1 MGSGRREWENDA
13 VPGSGSN
20 SLAGIDLLAGLTPEQ
35 LSGLERL
42 CRWKRYSAREQIIDR
57 QSETRDVFFIISGR
71 VRVGNYSVSGQ
82 EITFSAVADGGHF
95 GELAALDGQP
105 RSASVMALIDS
116 LIASIPPEHF
126 LGMLEKHPS
135 VALKVMVRLAQVVRN
150 TTERV
155 MDLSTLGAPNRV
167 HADLLRRAQK
177 FAGGGNEVV
186 IHPIPVHGDIAS
198 RVSTTRE
205 TVARVMNDLA
215 RQGIVERMKDTLVIR
230 DMKRLQDMVEEVRG
244 D

>member
-1 MGSGRREWENDA
+1 MGSGRRGWENDA
-13 VPGSGSN
+13 VPDSGSN
-20 SLAGIDLLAGLTPEQ
+20 TLAGINLLAGLTPEQ

-42 CRWKRYSAREQIIDR
+42 CRWKRYPAQEQIIDR

-82 EITFSAVADGGHF
+82 EITFSDLAEGSHF

-105 RSASVMALIDS
+105 RSASVMALSDS
-116 LIASIPPEHF
+116 LIASIPPNHF
-126 LGMLEKHPS
+126 LGMLEKYPS
-135 VALKVMVRLAQVVRN
+135 VARKVMVHLAQMVRN
-150 TTERV
+150 TTDRV
-155 MDLSTLGAPNRV
+155 MDLSTLGATNRV
-167 HADLLRRAQK
+167 HADLLRRAQEI
-177 FAGGGNEVV
+177 GDGGNEVV
-186 IHPIPVHGDIAS
+186 IRPIPVHGDIAS

-215 RQGIVERMKDTLVIR
+215 RQGIVERMKDTFVIR

>member
-1 MGSGRREWENDA
+1 MPKKETEN
-13 VPGSGSN
+13 
-20 SLAGIDLLAGLTPEQ
+20 LANIDLLSELKPAELTKIEK
-35 LSGLERL
+35 SASF
-42 CRWKRYSAREQIIDR
+42 KRYGDHEQIIDR
-57 QSETRDVFFIISGR
+57 QSETRDVFFIVNGR
-71 VRVGNYSVSGQ
+71 VRVVNYSVSGQ
-82 EITFSAVADGGHF
+82 EITFNDMAEGSHF

-105 RSASVMALIDS
+105 RSASVMALSDS

-126 LGMLEKHPS
+126 LGMLEKYPS
-135 VALKVMVRLAQVVRN
+135 VALKVMVHLAQVVRI
-150 TTERV
+150 TTDRV
-155 MDLSTLGAPNRV
+155 MDLSTLGATNRV

-177 FAGGGNEVV
+177 FTADGNEVV

-215 RQGIVERMKDTLVIR
+215 RRGIVERRKDTFVIR